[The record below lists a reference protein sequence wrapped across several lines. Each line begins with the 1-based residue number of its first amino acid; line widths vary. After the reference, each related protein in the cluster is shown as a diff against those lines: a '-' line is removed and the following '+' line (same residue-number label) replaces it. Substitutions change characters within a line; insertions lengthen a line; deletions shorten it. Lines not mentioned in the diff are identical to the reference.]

1 MCRGGLWWAGRAGEP
16 LLGARGYADATIMC
30 ERCRVANQQLWERR
44 WPQQLRTDQAFR
56 CPAVTQQSPFSAAI
70 AKKASSPQG
79 SRGTSQTP
87 AKEARPTTELLA
99 KVFKGRQSPPAA
111 LDALAIDFE

>member
-1 MCRGGLWWAGRAGEP
+1 M
-16 LLGARGYADATIMC
+16 
-30 ERCRVANQQLWERR
+30 
-44 WPQQLRTDQAFR
+44 
-56 CPAVTQQSPFSAAI
+56 TQRSPFSAAI
-70 AKKASSPQG
+70 ATKASSPQG